1 MNERDI
7 YTIQFNDWE
16 IIATV
21 VNFDY
26 LSMREMATVF
36 IRYGDEYTKGHSDN
50 ELNFYL
56 YDESDKL
63 IDVSKMPSY
72 IYSDWIIYNKKEI
85 NMKVLDKSI
94 QQLLDIGTVES
105 EFTANELKSIK
116 RELVL
121 KNII

>member
-1 MNERDI
+1 MNDRDI
-7 YTIQFNDWE
+7 YTIQFNDWT

-36 IRYGDEYTKGHSDN
+36 IRYGDEYTHSDN

-94 QQLLDIGTVES
+94 RQLLDIGTVES

-116 RELVL
+116 RELLL